1 MVVIFHQL
9 QLDSEGK
16 FLLEFGPELWP
27 EIQFWFCCMSKL
39 LFFSVKAQAKS
50 QDKSSQK
57 SGQNSSHFP
66 PSKSGPEKFNYCTNV
81 TTAEEIV
88 WLKGK
93 MWNLH
98 NLHCS
103 DACDDDLLCLNRFA
117 CRPFV
122 QKPFLHTSHYS
133 RIVTQFAT
141 HPVTRVASLAKILT
155 NADTHTMAERILS
168 CESSVQRRAS

>member
-1 MVVIFHQL
+1 
-9 QLDSEGK
+9 
-16 FLLEFGPELWP
+16 
-27 EIQFWFCCMSKL
+27 MSKL
-39 LFFSVKAQAKS
+39 LLFSVKAQAKS

-88 WLKGK
+88 LLKGK

-155 NADTHTMAERILS
+155 NADIAAHSHHGWTDSELWEQCPEASVVMHRLIRLRLS
-168 CESSVQRRAS
+168 YPIRSLGIE